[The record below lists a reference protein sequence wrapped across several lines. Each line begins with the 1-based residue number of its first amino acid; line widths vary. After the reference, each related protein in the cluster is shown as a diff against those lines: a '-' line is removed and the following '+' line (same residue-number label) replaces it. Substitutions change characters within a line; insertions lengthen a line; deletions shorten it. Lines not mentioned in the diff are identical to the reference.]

1 MSEPSKPKVGL
12 RERLQ
17 IKRRERQH
25 KKAEAIDR
33 ARREG
38 AMSPRDAR
46 RHIHPGS
53 GGGDS
58 GGGLGGV

>member
-1 MSEPSKPKVGL
+1 MSEPNKPKVGL

-17 IKRRERQH
+17 TRRRERQQ

-53 GGGDS
+53 GDS